1 MEKVGEENKTFM
13 DINQKYALDYI
24 KELFGNSH
32 KIEKMSDDNKVL
44 KHCHTQS
51 FLVNDEYFFITSSV
65 EENINQSKLKR
76 YKSILNIQMFDR
88 KNKSVKKIYQTELN
102 NLALNQYLVQGKQFI
117 VYQSHLY
124 YYKIENNLEEKKVT
138 YKFCRF
144 HFSDDFYGEGD

>member
-124 YYKIENNLEEKKVT
+124 YYKIENNLEEKKVV

>member
-1 MEKVGEENKTFM
+1 MGEENKTFM

-24 KELFGNSH
+24 KGLFGNSH

-44 KHCHTQS
+44 KHCHTQT

-102 NLALNQYLVQGKQFI
+102 NLALN
-117 VYQSHLY
+117 
-124 YYKIENNLEEKKVT
+124 
-138 YKFCRF
+138 
-144 HFSDDFYGEGD
+144 